1 MWIKEMGELYAE
13 GWSDKLSGPTPKK
26 KGGWHSPE
34 ETAIG
39 LSYKGTFGR
48 GGGDMNVKTFN
59 TFEQEEE
66 TSISKSAVMELVQQ
80 ELNSLTDSGNDS
92 VATLALKTLQSKINK
107 L

>member
-1 MWIKEMGELYAE
+1 MWIKEMGEIYSE
-13 GWSDKLSGPTPKK
+13 GWSDKLTGPTPKK
-26 KGGWHSPE
+26 KGGWHSPD

-48 GGGDMNVKTFN
+48 GSGDMNVKTQHVY
-59 TFEQEEE
+59 EQEEE
-66 TSISKSAVMELVQQ
+66 TSISKGSVMQLIEQ
-80 ELNSLTDSGNDS
+80 ELSSLSDSGNDS